1 MEESYQSY
9 LRVFE
14 KKVKREE
21 VLKKVAIVFST
32 TATLLFTLYQ
42 LLFGVLT
49 GVLFADGFA
58 VVMAFLLF
66 LHGGA
71 LVFNLKNY
79 PDFLYSRIQKISEPL
94 ATAIASFFIA
104 ILFIIILPISAF
116 QKKKLQKNHPSTY
129 YWLKNGVEL
138 SSWRGKS
145 TYRLHQQKNT
155 LIATLWYFFT
165 NKNYFLLI
173 VAVMLLTIATVML
186 LSASPIIS
194 PFIYPIF

>member
-9 LRVFE
+9 LRRFE
-14 KKVKREE
+14 KKVNREE
-21 VLKKVAIVFST
+21 ILKKVAIVFST

-42 LLFGVLT
+42 LLFGLFS
-49 GVLFADGFA
+49 GGLFADVLA
-58 VVMAFLLF
+58 LVVSFLLL

-79 PDFLYSRIQKISEPL
+79 PEFLYSRIQKISQPL

-104 ILFIIILPISAF
+104 ILFIIIFPISAL
-116 QKKKLQKNHPSTY
+116 QKKRLQKYHPSTY
-129 YWLKNGVEL
+129 YWLKGGVEL
-138 SSWRGKS
+138 SSWREKS

-155 LIATLWYFFT
+155 VLATLWYFFT

-173 VAVMLLTIATVML
+173 VAVMLIIIATAML
-186 LSASPIIS
+186 LSASPVIS

>member
-1 MEESYQSY
+1 MEECFQSY

-14 KKVKREE
+14 KKVNREE

-32 TATLLFTLYQ
+32 TATLIFTLYQ
-42 LLFGVLT
+42 LLFGVLA

-58 VVMAFLLF
+58 VVITILLI

-94 ATAIASFFIA
+94 ATIIASFFIA
-104 ILFIIILPISAF
+104 ILFLIILPISAL
-116 QKKKLQKNHPSTY
+116 QKKKLQKTHPSTY
-129 YWLKNGVEL
+129 YWLERGIEL
-138 SSWRGKS
+138 SSWRGKT

-155 LIATLWYFFT
+155 VLATLWYFFT